1 MKQIITLI
9 FISVY
14 CLFSGSLSA
23 QIQVG
28 DIAPDFTVTD
38 VHGHTHTL
46 SDYTSQG
53 KFVMLDF
60 FFTTCGPCQYY
71 TPQISEAFE
80 IHGCNQGDIVILG
93 IDYDDTDEQVLQY
106 EQTFGGLYPSA
117 SGLEG
122 GGNAV
127 VSQYGISSFPY
138 VILIDQTNT
147 VVEHFSIP
155 SMQVFSYYFPLYGI
169 EEMECTTSI
178 QNPKLNEAFLI
189 YPNPASSSFYIN
201 ASPGTIINIFDSRG
215 IPVKKVIMDSENYA
229 SDVSEFKNGLYFA
242 KAMINGKIYV
252 KKFTVL
258 K

>member
-9 FISVY
+9 FITVY
-14 CLFSGSLSA
+14 CLFIGSLSA

-53 KFVMLDF
+53 QFVMLDF
-60 FFTTCGPCQYY
+60 FYTTCGPCQYY
-71 TPQISEAFE
+71 TPQISQAF
-80 IHGCNQGDIVILG
+80 ITYGCNQGDIVILG
-93 IDYDDTDEQVLQY
+93 IDYGNTDEQVLQY
-106 EQTFGGLYPSA
+106 EQTYGGLYPSA

-127 VSQYGISSFPY
+127 VSQYGITGFPF
-138 VILIDQTNT
+138 VCLIDQSST
-147 VVEHFSIP
+147 VVEIFSP
-155 SMQVFSYYFPLYGI
+155 PTMQVFSYYFPLYGI
-169 EEMECTTSI
+169 EEMECITNI

-189 YPNPASSSFYIN
+189 YPNPVSSTIYIN
-201 ASPGTIINIFDSRG
+201 ASQGTIITIFDSRG
-215 IPVKKVIMDSENYA
+215 NSVKKAIMDSENYA
-229 SDVSEFKNGLYFA
+229 IDVSEFKNGFHLA
-242 KAMINGKIYV
+242 KAMIDGKMYV
-252 KKFTVL
+252 KKFAIL